1 MAENRLSGINPL
13 AYQGVEASSPPQ
25 FLWMRRDPTPRDYD
39 NFNIGTI
46 WLNLATQAV
55 WMLVN
60 LDNHVATWIEF
71 DTGAGAATQYQT
83 GDGLQA
89 VPDAMGTLFLPGGT
103 LIDTL
108 TAPNV
113 NSVTINVTDGGDG
126 QVIIGQ
132 GANPPV
138 WGDLTSLGGTIVIT
152 PNAPGH
158 PNTINLEANN
168 AGALTFVEDAGAA
181 TPAAGILNVLGDGVT
196 IATAGAGNTITISEI
211 APGAGTTY
219 ITDAGN
225 ATPAANILNVVGDGV
240 NTATAGAG
248 NTVTVSYIGGGVFPF
263 QSAFSYW
270 KWNDPQGLVTGDGTI
285 VTMLF
290 TNPIFDLN
298 GDFDGTYFTAPV
310 NGVYFF
316 EVIALLTRQFPS
328 VVNFTSFLIGPGST
342 FTANEASLS
351 SILMNGITYGINH
364 SAIMRLNAGD
374 QVYFQIQASG
384 GLANN
389 VGLLGHPTIRNQ
401 TFSGFLIG

>member
-225 ATPAANILNVVGDGV
+225 ATPAANILNVVGDGA
-240 NTATAGAG
+240 NIATAGAG
-248 NTVTVSYIGGGVFPF
+248 NTVTVSYIGGGVVPF
-263 QSAFSYW
+263 QSAWSYE
-270 KWNDPQGLVTGDGTI
+270 NSGGDGYVTGDGTI
-285 VTMLF
+285 ATVTFPTMLF
-290 TNPIFDLN
+290 DVN
-298 GDFDGTYFTAPV
+298 GDFNGTQFTAPV
-310 NGVYFF
+310 NGIYFF
-316 EVIALLTRQFPS
+316 EATVCFVRNLGPVTMEITTYIVGPTQ
-328 VVNFTSFLIGPGST
+328 TYIGNKENVT
-342 FTANEASLS
+342 N
-351 SILMNGITYGINH
+351 ILNGGVEFGINQTC
-364 SAIMRLNAGD
+364 MMQLNAGD
-374 QVYFQIQASG
+374 QVYFRIQASG
-384 GLANN
+384 GPANN
-389 VGLLGHPTIRNQ
+389 VCLLGSVTPIFNS
-401 TFSGFLIG
+401 FGGFLIS